1 MAQDNEM
8 LGEFVLDGLRPA
20 PRGEVKVRITFAIN
34 ADGIVKVHAEDVGTG
49 KAVGL
54 TIEASS
60 NMSADEVKAVQTQ
73 FDDLGF

>member
-1 MAQDNEM
+1 
-8 LGEFVLDGLRPA
+8 
-20 PRGEVKVRITFAIN
+20 
-34 ADGIVKVHAEDVGTG
+34 VHAEDVGTG